1 MSDLLVAFRWRDA
14 LDILL
19 VAIIIYRVLTLF
31 RGTRAVQITIGLA
44 VLAGAAVLA
53 RTLGLTSL
61 IWLLDH
67 FWSFWVVAMIVVF
80 QPELRRALAWIG
92 QGPVLERLLG
102 GSAERAQVVDELV
115 RASDSLAGR
124 RIGALIVLERSTGLR
139 QYAELGVALDALV
152 SADLLTSI
160 FLPYSPLH
168 DGAVFVQG
176 GRIVAAG
183 CFLPLS
189 RNTQVGR
196 ALGTR
201 HRAALGIAEETDAIA
216 LVVSEET
223 GRMSLAWAGRLEL
236 VDDADALRSR
246 LDDLLGGV
254 RDARPDRVGAL
265 RRLWA
270 RRPAVAPS
278 AEGPGGGPSHS

>member
-1 MSDLLVAFRWRDA
+1 MNDLIAAFRWRDA

-31 RGTRAVQITIGLA
+31 RGTRAVQISIGLA
-44 VLAGAAVLA
+44 VLAGAAVMA

-61 IWLLDH
+61 GWMLDH
-67 FWSFWVVAMIVVF
+67 FWSFWVVAVMVVF

-92 QGPVLERLLG
+92 QGPVLQRLLR
-102 GSAERAQVVDELV
+102 GSAERAQVVDEIV
-115 RASDSLAGR
+115 RAADSLAGR

-176 GRIVAAG
+176 SRIVAAG

-223 GRMSLAWAGRLEL
+223 GRMSLARAGRLEA
-236 VDDADALRSR
+236 VEDAEALRR
-246 LDDLLGGV
+246 QLGDLLGGMREV
-254 RDARPDRVGAL
+254 ALDRIGTL
-265 RRLWA
+265 RRLWGRA
-270 RRPAVAPS
+270 EVAPS
-278 AEGPGGGPSHS
+278 AEGPGGGPARS

>member
-1 MSDLLVAFRWRDA
+1 VSDLLVAFRWRDA

-19 VAIIIYRVLTLF
+19 VAILIYRVLTLF
-31 RGTRAVQITIGLA
+31 RGTRAVQISIGLA
-44 VLAGAAVLA
+44 VLAGAAVVA

-67 FWSFWVVAMIVVF
+67 FWSFWVVAVIVVF

-92 QGPVLERLLG
+92 QGPVLQRLLG

-115 RASDSLAGR
+115 RAGDSLAGR

-189 RNTQVGR
+189 RNPQVGR

-223 GRMSLAWAGRLEL
+223 GRMSLAWAGRLEG
-236 VDDADALRSR
+236 VEDAEALRGR
-246 LDDLLGGV
+246 LTELLGGARDV
-254 RDARPDRVGAL
+254 RRERVGAW
-265 RRLWA
+265 RRLWE

-278 AEGPGGGPSHS
+278 PEGPGGGPAHS

>member
-223 GRMSLAWAGRLEL
+223 GRMSLAWGARLEG
-236 VDDADALRSR
+236 VDDAEALRGR
-246 LDDLLGGV
+246 LTDLLGGERDV
-254 RDARPDRVGAL
+254 RPERARAW
-265 RRLWA
+265 RRLWE

-278 AEGPGGGPSHS
+278 PEGPGGGPGHS

>member
-1 MSDLLVAFRWRDA
+1 MNDLIAAFRWRDA

-19 VAIIIYRVLTLF
+19 VAIIIYRVLSLF
-31 RGTRAVQITIGLA
+31 RGTRAVQISIGLA
-44 VLAGAAVLA
+44 VLAGAAVMA
-53 RTLGLTSL
+53 RTLGLSSL
-61 IWLLDH
+61 TWMLDH
-67 FWSFWVVAMIVVF
+67 FWSFWVVAVMVVF

-92 QGPVLERLLG
+92 QGPVLQRLLQ
-102 GSAERAQVVDELV
+102 GSAERAQVVDEIV
-115 RASDSLAGR
+115 RAADSLAGR

-223 GRMSLAWAGRLEL
+223 GRMSLARAGRLEA
-236 VDDADALRSR
+236 VEDADALRER
-246 LDDLLGGV
+246 LADLLGGV
-254 RDARPDRVGAL
+254 REVALDRLGAL
-265 RRLWA
+265 RRLWG
-270 RRPAVAPS
+270 RPAVAPS
-278 AEGPGGGPSHS
+278 AEGPGGGPARS